1 MPAGGVNILG
11 IALLTALAGSVGGI
25 LLFDVSDFAEKAL
38 NSEAASIS
46 KVPLDDNTKLT
57 LQAALVLLGFVVVA
71 VGEPQ
76 TYACCCQLQSC
87 LSVCAA
93 HAACH
98 CCTWGP
104 YSCSLPADQLLAHL
118 AGHIRLIVLVGARTV
133 LSKVAGRVTKST
145 LNVVKL
151 GFFWVLVF
159 WAAKFIAES

>member
-1 MPAGGVNILG
+1 MGLQQFIEKGDIEIAEARQRGGINILG

-25 LLFDVSDFAEKAL
+25 LLFDVSDFTEKAL

-46 KVPLDDNTKLT
+46 KVPLDDNTKLA

-71 VGEPQ
+71 
-76 TYACCCQLQSC
+76 A
-87 LSVCAA
+87 
-93 HAACH
+93 
-98 CCTWGP
+98 
-104 YSCSLPADQLLAHL
+104 
-118 AGHIRLIVLVGARTV
+118 GARTA
-133 LSKVAGRVTKST
+133 LSKLAGRVTKST